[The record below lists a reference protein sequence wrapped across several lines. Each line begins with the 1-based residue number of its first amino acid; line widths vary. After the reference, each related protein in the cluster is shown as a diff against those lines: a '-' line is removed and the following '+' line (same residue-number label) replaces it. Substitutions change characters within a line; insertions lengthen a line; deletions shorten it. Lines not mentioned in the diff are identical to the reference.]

1 MGILNDA
8 VDLLAHPQTKT
19 DSRLGEIMIDFRSI
33 RNAVPDSAVAAALFS
48 ARRPEHGCDAAR
60 LVAGMTLVI

>member
-33 RNAVPDSAVAAALFS
+33 RNAVPASAVAAALFLPAVLS
-48 ARRPEHGCDAAR
+48 M
-60 LVAGMTLVI
+60 VAMLRDLLQE